1 MILTVLNP
9 GEQRWADKFL
19 DMADL
24 VASWS
29 KDESTKCGAIIVDS
43 EQSVVSI
50 GYNGI
55 PRMVEDLPERQIRP
69 QKYLWFE
76 HAERNAIY
84 NAARHG
90 VTLNGSTI
98 YITALPCADC
108 ARAIIQSG
116 IVRVITRNGILIKDG
131 VINPKWK
138 EQWEVARQ
146 MFDEVG
152 VGWRIDSESLKCVF
166 KPKELV

>member
-1 MILTVLNP
+1 MRRTVRDSRC
-9 GEQRWADKFL
+9 QRWDDKFL

-29 KDESTKCGAIIVDS
+29 KDESTKCGAVIVDS
-43 EQSVVSI
+43 DQSVISI

-55 PRMVEDLPERQIRP
+55 PRGVEDLSERQIRP

-90 VTLNGSTI
+90 VLLDKSVM

-116 IVRVITRNGILIKDG
+116 IGLVIARKGVITKDG
-131 VINPKWK
+131 MIDSKWK
-138 EQWEVARQ
+138 EQWEVAKQ
-146 MFDEVG
+146 MFDESNVD
-152 VGWRIDSESLKCVF
+152 WRVDSESLKCV
-166 KPKELV
+166 